1 MKTENRGGV
10 RTSLTKKLS
19 TENITKQLKIIVM
32 KATKTKKKM
41 PLELIILLVTGIPFF
56 LFQLIRFLIQN
67 LPS

>member
-1 MKTENRGGV
+1 MK
-10 RTSLTKKLS
+10 KS
-19 TENITKQLKIIVM
+19 TQT
-32 KATKTKKKM
+32 TKTKKKM

>member
-1 MKTENRGGV
+1 MKKSNP
-10 RTSLTKKLS
+10 
-19 TENITKQLKIIVM
+19 NN
-32 KATKTKKKM
+32 KTKKKM

>member
-1 MKTENRGGV
+1 MRTEKRGGV

-19 TENITKQLKIIVM
+19 TENITKQLKITIM

-41 PLELIILLVTGIPFF
+41 PLELIILLVTGVPFF

-67 LPS
+67 L

>member
-1 MKTENRGGV
+1 MKKS
-10 RTSLTKKLS
+10 TS
-19 TENITKQLKIIVM
+19 N
-32 KATKTKKKM
+32 KTKKKM